1 MMILFAAVSYYQAFN
16 MAHKSL
22 VKLPVP
28 YALCYLLGNRDA
40 IADNIITLQAFPI
53 NFPHL
58 NMNPH
63 AEG

>member
-1 MMILFAAVSYYQAFN
+1 MILSPAVSYYQAFN

-40 IADNIITLQAFPI
+40 IADSTIPLQASSI
-53 NFPHL
+53 NFSHL
-58 NMNPH
+58 DINPH
-63 AEG
+63 AGG

>member
-1 MMILFAAVSYYQAFN
+1 MILSPAVSYYQAFN

-28 YALCYLLGNRDA
+28 YALCFLLDNRDA
-40 IADNIITLQAFPI
+40 VGDSTISLQASSI

-58 NMNPH
+58 DINPH